1 MLPLGGLLAGLS
13 WHAPF
18 LVYLSALL
26 IVPFALSAVR
36 DVPRPRSPAPAPG
49 TVPAQ
54 APAVWPVYL
63 LAFVTM
69 LAFYMGPTQVPFV
82 LAAVGVSP
90 ASMGLMIAISALAG
104 GLTSLMYARLR
115 ARLTVGTLAALG
127 LALLGAAWVLVGTA
141 DSLWQI
147 VLGLLVNGVASGVL
161 LPNFAV
167 WLSALATPET
177 RGRLLGGLTTA
188 IFLGQFVSPLAAQPL
203 VAIWDLSGAFVAVGL
218 ATMTLGGFM
227 ALRNARTVGR
237 GEMNARQGARRRRR
251 PTFRAGAR
259 EFEAHR
265 RVPSGVCSRSP
276 DAARRLLPYAVRH
289 AGQQQQSSGGRD
301 PGKRGEAPLR
311 VLRLGRAGAAR
322 PDSLLSGGPQ
332 RRVQPEVPAPH
343 AVGAHQGR
351 GAVRR
356 HGASVA
362 RDRRADEPG
371 TSG

>member
-1 MLPLGGLLAGLS
+1 
-13 WHAPF
+13 
-18 LVYLSALL
+18 
-26 IVPFALSAVR
+26 
-36 DVPRPRSPAPAPG
+36 
-49 TVPAQ
+49 
-54 APAVWPVYL
+54 VWPVYL

-227 ALRNARTVGR
+227 ALRTRGR
-237 GEMNARQGARRRRR
+237 W
-251 PTFRAGAR
+251 
-259 EFEAHR
+259 
-265 RVPSGVCSRSP
+265 
-276 DAARRLLPYAVRH
+276 AV
-289 AGQQQQSSGGRD
+289 A
-301 PGKRGEAPLR
+301 K
-311 VLRLGRAGAAR
+311 
-322 PDSLLSGGPQ
+322 
-332 RRVQPEVPAPH
+332 
-343 AVGAHQGR
+343 
-351 GAVRR
+351 
-356 HGASVA
+356 
-362 RDRRADEPG
+362 
-371 TSG
+371 